1 MVEEWQ
7 GDYVAEEWQT
17 GCMREAVP
25 SVGLMEKW
33 QREFA
38 VLVWQSVGKLEEWYD
53 DNADKELH

>member
-1 MVEEWQ
+1 M
-7 GDYVAEEWQT
+7 
-17 GCMREAVP
+17 P